1 MAVGSPGPK
10 QVESP
15 GDIAQRVSSMSNQI
29 DDNGTA
35 YSNRSHH
42 ESRVGTTSACLAL
55 ALCAL
60 VEHVAQ
66 DIVIAIFVHVVNA
79 DMSLQVIRS
88 RVSVLTFWAERAD
101 IAWTVVHQAMA
112 NHLVLAFE
120 SLAAFGA
127 RTACDRAV
135 VWSTLTVHI
144 LVRV

>member
-1 MAVGSPGPK
+1 
-10 QVESP
+10 
-15 GDIAQRVSSMSNQI
+15 MSDQI

-79 DMSLQVIRS
+79 DMSITKSATRPHLETSTILIAESATYRCKLSGRGYLCSRS
-88 RVSVLTFWAERAD
+88 GQKGQT
-101 IAWTVVHQAMA
+101 
-112 NHLVLAFE
+112 
-120 SLAAFGA
+120 
-127 RTACDRAV
+127 
-135 VWSTLTVHI
+135 
-144 LVRV
+144 